1 MHLGGFAQ
9 TMDVSRRFF
18 GKDQLGHEIGEGGQR
33 RRSKY
38 KRGGL
43 MGGTQQMPSDVVSER
58 PKYMNEET
66 RAMRNKLKKKLQG
79 DKTMVSSRLSH
90 SGVIPKSKTGRS
102 KD

>member
-1 MHLGGFAQ
+1 
-9 TMDVSRRFF
+9 
-18 GKDQLGHEIGEGGQR
+18 
-33 RRSKY
+33 
-38 KRGGL
+38 

-58 PKYMNEET
+58 PKYMNEKYMNEET